1 MYQDIQLKNSQPII
15 ANIIKENVG
24 FLAIVR
30 IILDLLRRSTWLTFR
45 MGNPLRL
52 VIFLSFFC
60 GSLGANP
67 RKDFIQ
73 PSMT

>member
-30 IILDLLRRSTWLTFR
+30 IILDLLRRSTCLTFR
-45 MGNPLRL
+45 ME
-52 VIFLSFFC
+52 IHY
-60 GSLGANP
+60 
-67 RKDFIQ
+67 DW
-73 PSMT
+73 